1 MKAFVEYTD
10 LYGGE
15 SNYSWVKRFE
25 FDCEN
30 MTDLQIIRHA
40 KMLLGINGKR
50 SNSRSFNGGD
60 MMARYFSYTVMFIT
74 FE

>member
-10 LYGGE
+10 LYDGE
-15 SNYSWVKRFE
+15 SNYSWVIHHE

-30 MTDLQIIRHA
+30 MTNLQIVRHA
-40 KMLLGINGKR
+40 KSLLGISGKR
-50 SNSRSFNGGD
+50 ANSRSFNGGD
-60 MMARYFSYTVMFIT
+60 MMARYFPYTVMFIT